1 MLLKSPADASD
12 IGRGQDRASLTT
24 LQNKA
29 FANKLE
35 KGTWVCIDPCDVAGV
50 IMASFE
56 VDAMPYRTLTIQEV
70 ARMLGTEVRR
80 VERMAQ
86 RGEIPCQ
93 KVGGQFRF
101 NRAEITEWLQQR
113 VGGMSDEHL
122 AQVDAGMTEQRQ
134 TPEDE
139 MIISPLLRLEA
150 VTTNLGSRTK
160 DSTLRELAVLAGKT
174 GLVLNVQELMEAVL
188 HREELHSTA
197 MENGIAIPHPRRPL
211 PYALAEPILVIARTT
226 GGIVFGAP
234 DGRLTDLFFLTA
246 SQDDRHHLHTLARLC
261 RMLYDEDFVAS
272 LRGAETPQEM
282 IELMKERELEV
293 ISQ

>member
-1 MLLKSPADASD
+1 MQNDAF
-12 IGRGQDRASLTT
+12 GNRLR
-24 LQNKA
+24 
-29 FANKLE
+29 
-35 KGTWVCIDPCDVAGV
+35 KGTRIGIGPRDAAGV
-50 IMASFE
+50 IVAPFE

-70 ARMLGTEVRR
+70 ARMLGTDVRH

-101 NRAEITEWLQQR
+101 NRAEVTEWLQQR
-113 VGGMSDEHL
+113 VGAMSDEHL

-139 MIISPLLRLEA
+139 TILSPLLRIEA

-160 DSTLRELAVLAGKT
+160 DSTLRELVTLAEKT
-174 GLVLNVQELMEAVL
+174 GLVLNSQELTEAVL

-211 PYALAEPILVIARTT
+211 PYALAEPILAVARTT
-226 GGIVFGAP
+226 GGIAFGAP

-246 SQDDRHHLHTLARLC
+246 SQDDRHHLHILARLC
-261 RMLYDEDFVAS
+261 RMLYEEDFVAL
-272 LRGAETPQEM
+272 LREAETPREM
-282 IELMKERELEV
+282 IELMKKRELEV
-293 ISQ
+293 VSE

>member
-1 MLLKSPADASD
+1 VASY
-12 IGRGQDRASLTT
+12 
-24 LQNKA
+24 
-29 FANKLE
+29 
-35 KGTWVCIDPCDVAGV
+35 
-50 IMASFE
+50 E
-56 VDAMPYRTLTIQEV
+56 VDAMPYRTLKIQEV
-70 ARMLGTEVRR
+70 ARMLGTDVRH

-134 TPEDE
+134 TSEDE
-139 MIISPLLRLEA
+139 MIISPLLRLAA

-160 DSTLRELAVLAGKT
+160 DSTLRELAALAEKT
-174 GLVLNVQELMEAVL
+174 GLVLNPQDLVEAVL

-211 PYALAEPILVIARTT
+211 PYALSAPILALARTT
-226 GGIVFGAP
+226 GGIAFGAP

-246 SQDDRHHLHTLARLC
+246 SQDDRHHLHILARLC

-272 LRGAETPQEM
+272 LREAETPRAM
-282 IELMKERELEV
+282 IELMQKRELEV